1 MGTVCV
7 STRNRKV
14 PGTAIIS
21 WQEKQEIMLLFV
33 LFCSR
38 GKAIYL
44 QLTKEHRWNER
55 KNARDNKRQHRP
67 PVQDSAVDAEAK
79 SLRWNPDVRLFSQI
93 VTTCREQE
101 AVMSPNDKNT
111 PSPEGYSSVI
121 VGSPTIMSILSSLLT
136 GIFHL
141 NPRLRSNCTW
151 RNS

>member
-21 WQEKQEIMLLFV
+21 WQEKQEIVLLFV

-38 GKAIYL
+38 GKALYL
-44 QLTKEHRWNER
+44 QLTKERRWNER
-55 KNARDNKRQHRP
+55 KNARDKKRQHRP
-67 PVQDSAVDAEAK
+67 PVQDPAVDAEAK
-79 SLRWNPDVRLFSQI
+79 SLRWNPNSLRSSQP
-93 VTTCREQE
+93 VESKNQ
-101 AVMSPNDKNT
+101 AVMSPNHKNT